1 MGVRPT
7 GLDRSTERKSILSPS
22 VSVIICA
29 HTEDRWSDLVD
40 AVGSVESQTFPAYEI
55 IVVVD
60 HNPDLLDRVRRN
72 LPSVVAVENV
82 ENRGA
87 SGSKNTGA
95 SVAQGAIVAFLDDDA
110 MAEPDWLE
118 CLLPPFQDPR
128 TIAVGGSITPSWP
141 ERRPGWF
148 PTEFDWVV
156 GCTYRGMPEQ
166 TSPVRN
172 LIGANMAFRRETFE
186 RVRLYHGIGH
196 IRGRPFGGSDPDFCI
211 RVSQN
216 WPGKVLI
223 YEPRARVFHQV
234 SRSRTTWTYFL
245 LRCFNEGLSK
255 SLLTSRVGSKEG
267 LSSERAYTLRTLPR
281 GCAQG
286 LADTAL
292 RADFRGIYCSAAIIL
307 GFLVTVAGY
316 LVGKASQWVPA
327 RGRMTRS
334 DANR

>member
-1 MGVRPT
+1 MGVSPA
-7 GLDRSTERKSILSPS
+7 GLDSSTEMKSTVSPS

-29 HTEDRWSDLVD
+29 HTEDRWGDLVE
-40 AVGSVESQTFPAYEI
+40 AVRSVEGQSLPAKEM

-60 HNPDLLDRVRRN
+60 HNPDLLDRVREN

-95 SVAQGAIVAFLDDDA
+95 SIAQGSIVAFLDDDA
-110 MAEPDWLE
+110 VAESDWLE

-128 TIAVGGSITPSWP
+128 IIAVGGSITPSWP
-141 ERRPGWF
+141 ERRPAWF

-172 LIGANMAFRRETFE
+172 LIGANMAFRRQTFE

-196 IRGRPFGGSDPDFCI
+196 ISGRPFGGSDPDFCI

-216 WPGKVLI
+216 WPGRVLI

-234 SRSRTTWTYFL
+234 SRSRATWKYFL

-267 LSSERAYTLRTLPR
+267 LSSERAYTLWTLPH
-281 GCAQG
+281 GVAKG
-286 LADTAL
+286 LADTLL
-292 RADFRGIYCSAAIIL
+292 RADFGGVYRSAAIVL

-316 LVGKASQWVPA
+316 AVGKI
-327 RGRMTRS
+327 TRVVTPRNRVKRT
-334 DANR
+334 DA